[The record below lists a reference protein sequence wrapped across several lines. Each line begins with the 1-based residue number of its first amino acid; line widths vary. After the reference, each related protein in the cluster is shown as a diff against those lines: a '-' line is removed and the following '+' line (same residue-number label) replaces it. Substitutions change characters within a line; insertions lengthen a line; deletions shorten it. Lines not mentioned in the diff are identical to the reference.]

1 MASINFNT
9 TNQTFRQLL
18 GNGLNYE
25 VPMFQRDYSWTADEW
40 EDLWMDIEAMYQ
52 PDGEDA
58 HYMGYLVLQSGDQ
71 KRFQI
76 IDGQQRMTTL
86 SVIILAALATFREL
100 KVSGI
105 DAEKNERRQEQFRSS
120 YIGYLDPVSLVPSS
134 KLKLN
139 RHNDRFYQNYLV
151 PLESLPQRGLN
162 SSEHALRKAFQWFR
176 EKLKQRAG
184 NDGEALARFLDSL
197 VDRLFFTVITVSDEL
212 NAFKVFET
220 LNARG
225 VRLSAT
231 DLLKNYLF
239 SIIHKDGS
247 HETELKSLE
256 DRWEEV
262 VGILGNEAF
271 PEFLRVYWNSC
282 NRIVRKTELFKVI
295 RAQVR
300 DRESAFGLIRQL
312 VDCARIYAAIRDPN
326 DGLWNDTERSH
337 LGNLKLYNVRQH
349 YPLVL
354 AAYRKWAETQR
365 ANFTAVL
372 RSIDILSFRYNVIC
386 NFQTNE
392 QERVYSQIAVRL
404 SEGQIQTVE
413 AVKQALASLYPDDEI
428 FKATVEKKALV
439 TTNSRNR
446 KIVRKILFQV
456 EKHVSGRD
464 FEFESDKYN
473 VEHVLP
479 EHPGEDW
486 GDYDENAEEDFIYR
500 LGNMTLMAA
509 SENRDIGNVG
519 YETKRRVYES
529 SVFEITQK
537 IAEDYAEWNSDKIV
551 ARQNWLA
558 RQIVALWRIDF

>member
-40 EDLWMDIEAMYQ
+40 EDLWMDIEAMYE

-58 HYMGYLVLQSGDQ
+58 HYMGYLVLQTGNQ
-71 KRFQI
+71 KKFQI

-86 SVIILAALATFREL
+86 SVIILAALAVFRDL
-100 KVSGI
+100 KIAGI
-105 DAEKNERRQEQFRSS
+105 DADKNGRRQEQFRSS
-120 YIGYLDPVSLVPSS
+120 YIGYLDPVTLVPTS

-151 PLESLPQRGLN
+151 PLEPLPQRGLN
-162 SSEHALRKAFQWFR
+162 SSEHALRKAFNWFGDR
-176 EKLKQRAG
+176 LKRKAD
-184 NDGEALARFLDSL
+184 NDGESLARFLDSL

-225 VRLSAT
+225 VRLSST

-239 SIIHKDGS
+239 SIIHKDNA

-295 RAQVR
+295 RARVR
-300 DRESAFGLIRQL
+300 DREHAFGLIRNL
-312 VDCARIYAAIRDPN
+312 VDCARIYAAMRDPN
-326 DGLWNDTERSH
+326 DTTWNQTEREH
-337 LGNLKLYNVRQH
+337 LSNLKLYNVRQH
-349 YPLVL
+349 YPLL
-354 AAYRKWAETQR
+354 MAAFRRWGEEQR
-365 ANFTAVL
+365 SEFTRVL
-372 RSIDILSFRYNVIC
+372 RFIDILSFRYNVIC
-386 NFQTNE
+386 NLQTNE
-392 QERVYSQIAVRL
+392 QERTYSLIAVKI
-404 SEGQIQTVE
+404 SEGHIQTVD
-413 AVKQALASLYPDDEI
+413 AVKTALSSLYPVDEI
-428 FKATVEKKALV
+428 FRAAVEKKALV

-446 KIVRKILFQV
+446 RIVRKILFQV
-456 EKHVSGRD
+456 EKHLSGQD
-464 FEFESDKYN
+464 FDFESDKYN
-473 VEHVLP
+473 IEHILP

-486 GDYDENAEEDFIYR
+486 EDYDENSEKEFIYR

-509 SENRDIGNVG
+509 AENRDLGNAG
-519 YETKRRVYES
+519 YPAKREAFKIS
-529 SVFEITQK
+529 TFSITQK
-537 IAEDYAEWNSDKIV
+537 IAEDYANWNSDKIV
-551 ARQNWLA
+551 SRQNWLA
-558 RQIVALWRIDF
+558 RQITSLWRIDY